1 MFEDLVGAELAAAIA
16 AAAADPAG
24 LPLGDRVDL
33 IVAAERLIGWA
44 HAVQADAVLPLLDA
58 DNCPAGFD
66 PAVEIGAALG
76 ASIRTGSAK
85 GTFAWGLSRLP
96 LAREALLTGQITLP
110 RARRLILETQCCD
123 DAVAAVIDAEL
134 TGKAARWSVAELGRR
149 VARLIDELDPD
160 GVRRR
165 RETKQ
170 ATRCVD
176 FEPGPDGMG
185 WLSLFGPTE
194 DLAAAYT
201 AITQRALQA
210 RRAGEVSPL
219 GVLRFDAAI
228 DLLTGRDTEHES
240 GGVLVRMTVPVQ
252 TLLGS
257 VRRARRRRRR
267 RPGPRVSGAHAGR
280 RSRGLGT
287 HPHRPG
293 HRHAAFA

>member
-1 MFEDLVGAELAAAIA
+1 M
-16 AAAADPAG
+16 
-24 LPLGDRVDL
+24 
-33 IVAAERLIGWA
+33 
-44 HAVQADAVLPLLDA
+44 
-58 DNCPAGFD
+58 C
-66 PAVEIGAALG
+66 
-76 ASIRTGSAK
+76 
-85 GTFAWGLSRLP
+85 
-96 LAREALLTGQITLP
+96 
-110 RARRLILETQCCD
+110 
-123 DAVAAVIDAEL
+123 
-134 TGKAARWSVAELGRR
+134 AELGRR
-149 VARLIDELDPD
+149 VARLIDEVDPD

-194 DLAAAYT
+194 DLAAAHT

-228 DLLTGRDTEHES
+228 DLLTGRDTEHDS

-252 TLLGS
+252 TLLGLSDAPGDVDGAGPVPAS
-257 VRRARRRRRR
+257 VARTLAA
-267 RPGPRVSGAHAGR
+267 GAER
-280 RSRGLGT
+280 LGT